1 MRACKRHILFTVH
14 IVRIAPKT
22 YASTSAAASLP
33 YKNVPYKSVIQPN
46 NTFWKFR
53 FPTHISGR
61 FTESIIPL
69 DNTLTKIC
77 NVRDNTFRQFYNL
90 DMFVQVCT
98 KVVFSNFK
106 TRLQENQSKY
116 LIFIKAVIYYFSS
129 WEISCRMT

>member
-1 MRACKRHILFTVH
+1 MLCNRKTFSSASQHKIRGLVYVILFTVH

-33 YKNVPYKSVIQPN
+33 YKNVPYKSVIQLD
-46 NTFWKFR
+46 NTFWKSR

-77 NVRDNTFRQFYNL
+77 NVRDNTFRQFIEWR
-90 DMFVQVCT
+90 
-98 KVVFSNFK
+98 KVLSGWITLFYSTPSTHSV
-106 TRLQENQSKY
+106 TT
-116 LIFIKAVIYYFSS
+116 V
-129 WEISCRMT
+129 